1 MATLLQGDGHAWPA
15 FAGGLERH
23 GQVLDTR
30 YMLDN
35 ALGGSGSGGG
45 GAGGLGGNLDT
56 NSRLQR

>member
-1 MATLLQGDGHAWPA
+1 
-15 FAGGLERH
+15 
-23 GQVLDTR
+23 
-30 YMLDN
+30 MLDN